1 MPDITIKKL
10 NYLIRNDKLENHI
23 LNNVNISF
31 LSSEISVI
39 LGPSGSGKT
48 SLFRCIAGL
57 ENSYSGDIYFNGEN
71 INNVPTKDR
80 NISYVPQSFNMY
92 PHMTLFDNIAYPLKL
107 LGAKKN
113 EIIDRVYTLT
123 DKFGIS
129 EILSRKPKQVS
140 LGELQRACLVRALI
154 KRPDICLL
162 DEPFSNL
169 DNENRS
175 NIRRLCKTIFK
186 ELGCTVIIST
196 HSINDATSL
205 ADHVYILEKGKFI
218 YSASPKEII
227 FDKSPL
233 IEKYFIEDKENDL
246 Y

>member
-1 MPDITIKKL
+1 MSDVLIKNLKYKIKT
-10 NYLIRNDKLENHI
+10 NKLENHI
-23 LNNVNISF
+23 LNDINVCFPSN
-31 LSSEISVI
+31 EISII

-48 SLFRCIAGL
+48 TLFRCIAGL
-57 ENSYSGDIYFNGEN
+57 ETSYTGDIFFNDEN

-107 LGAKKN
+107 MGAKKN
-113 EIIDRVYTLT
+113 EVLERVYALT
-123 DKFGIS
+123 DKLGIS

-140 LGELQRACLVRALI
+140 LGELQRACLARALI

-175 NIRRLCKTIFK
+175 NIRRLCKTILK
-186 ELGCTVIIST
+186 EFGCTVIIST
-196 HSINDATSL
+196 HSMNDATSL
-205 ADHVYILEKGKFI
+205 ADHIYILENGKFI
-218 YSASPKEII
+218 YSSTPKNII
-227 FDKSPL
+227 QDQSPL
-233 IEKYFIEDKENDL
+233 IKKYFSEEEDNDL
-246 Y
+246 H